1 MQISWPS
8 LVTAAIVAGVV
19 SSIASCA
26 LQPKVG
32 PPGPPPRVL
41 LAWLALRDHKAPR
54 GRLDRKAFQDLPR
67 RAAASVYQL
76 VCAAIV
82 WAEQFSP
89 ATDCR

>member
-1 MQISWPS
+1 MPQPS
-8 LVTAAIVAGVV
+8 SQALFP
-19 SSIASCA
+19 ASRLAHCNRKSVRPA
-26 LQPKVG
+26 
-32 PPGPPPRVL
+32 PRVL